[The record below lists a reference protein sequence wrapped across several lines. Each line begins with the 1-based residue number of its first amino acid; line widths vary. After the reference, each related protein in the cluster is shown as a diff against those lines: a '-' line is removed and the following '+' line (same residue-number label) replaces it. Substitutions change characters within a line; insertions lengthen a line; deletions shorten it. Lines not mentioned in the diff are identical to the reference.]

1 MTPPPRPNSGLL
13 PAARSMRWS
22 WPAAAIALALTGFGL
37 GRWSAGGSLSGSF
50 QDRSSVRELEETVDA
65 QRREIAALEVGRRI
79 DREAQTEAQRMLGD
93 LQSQVARQN
102 QDLEF
107 YRGVLGKE
115 YAAGAVR
122 VQSVA
127 IRRGARSG
135 YLIDVRVIRPSARD
149 RPVQGAVRLSLSG
162 TRGLSLVDLQMR
174 DLTSDRRRQTTFSIR
189 YFETVSIPIAVPT
202 DVRPGALSV
211 ELLLPPSSRLADR
224 KVVSWT
230 VTD

>member
-1 MTPPPRPNSGLL
+1 MV
-13 PAARSMRWS
+13 
-22 WPAAAIALALTGFGL
+22 ALALAAFGL
-37 GRWSAGGSLSGSF
+37 GRWSAGGSLSGGF
-50 QDRSSVRELEETVDA
+50 LDRSRIQELEETLDA

-93 LQSQVARQN
+93 LQSQIARQN

-115 YAAGAVR
+115 YAGGAVR

-135 YLIDVRVIRPSARD
+135 YVVEVRVIRPAARD
-149 RPVQGAVRLSLSG
+149 RPIQGAVRLSLSG

-174 DLTSDRRRQTTFSIR
+174 DLTPDRRRQAAFSVR
-189 YFETVSIPIAVPT
+189 YFETVRIPIAVPA
-202 DVRPGALSV
+202 DVRPGAVSV

-224 KVVSWT
+224 KVVSWA

>member
-1 MTPPPRPNSGLL
+1 MMPRLRPRPDLL
-13 PAARSMRWS
+13 RVPSARWAWPVAAV
-22 WPAAAIALALTGFGL
+22 ALALVAFGL
-37 GRWSAGGSLSGSF
+37 GRWSAGGSLSGAF
-50 QDRSSVRELEETVDA
+50 QDRSRIGELEEMLDA

-79 DREAQTEAQRMLGD
+79 DREAQAEAQRMLGE

-115 YAAGAVR
+115 YAGGAVR

-127 IRRGARSG
+127 IRRGTRSG
-135 YLIDVRVIRPSARD
+135 YVVEVRVIRPSARD
-149 RPVQGAVRLSLSG
+149 RPIQGAVRLSLSG

-174 DLTSDRRRQTTFSIR
+174 DLTPDRRRQTTFSVR
-189 YFETVSIPIAVPT
+189 YFETVRIPIAVPAEI
-202 DVRPGALSV
+202 RPGAVSI

-224 KVVSWT
+224 KVVSWA
-230 VTD
+230 VTE

>member
-1 MTPPPRPNSGLL
+1 MTPRLRPKAGLL
-13 PAARSMRWS
+13 RVRSARWV
-22 WPAAAIALALTGFGL
+22 WPATAVALALVAFGL
-37 GRWSAGGSLSGSF
+37 GRWSAGGALSAAFHDPS
-50 QDRSSVRELEETVDA
+50 RIRELEESLDA

-79 DREAQTEAQRMLGD
+79 DREAQTEAQRMLGE

-115 YAAGAVR
+115 YGGGAVR
-122 VQSVA
+122 VQSVV

-135 YLIDVRVIRPSARD
+135 YVVEVRVIRPSARD
-149 RPVQGAVRLSLSG
+149 RPIQGAMRLSLSG

-174 DLTSDRRRQTTFSIR
+174 DLTPDRRRQATFSVR
-189 YFETVSIPIAVPT
+189 YFETVRIPIAVPA
-202 DVRPGALSV
+202 DVRPGAVSV

-224 KVVSWT
+224 KVVSWA
-230 VTD
+230 VAD